1 MNCDETSNPI
11 HCPREK
17 REVRILSLDGGGY
30 LGLAGAAFLAELER
44 HFGVTCHSSF
54 DLFCGTS
61 TGAII
66 ALALASGKTARE
78 VVDLYKGFGPK
89 VFRNPLPGSR
99 KIRWAKGL
107 FTSLYGNGAL
117 QSALHEAFGDQTL
130 GSILAKGK
138 YVVIPAFCLTTGKPR
153 IFKTDHG
160 EGLTRHNQY
169 PIREV
174 ALASSAAPV
183 YLPVVEL
190 PSPLDGRMERYCDG
204 GVFANHP
211 ALLGMSEAL
220 YHLNASPLEVSI
232 LSVSTPRSNL
242 AEEASAAGFF
252 RRNVLSRG
260 VCMWASSMA
269 GLFIDSTS
277 EIANETTRRLHASI
291 GCSRNAFQRVSFPKP
306 KGLDLDIANARAT
319 HTLETLGVEMGSNN
333 EVRDRMKQFFTAS
346 RRLSHG

>member
-1 MNCDETSNPI
+1 M
-11 HCPREK
+11 
-17 REVRILSLDGGGY
+17 RILSLDGGGY
-30 LGLAGAAFLAELER
+30 LGLAGAAFLAEIER
-44 HFGVTCHSSF
+44 HFGITCHDSF

-66 ALALASGKTARE
+66 ALALASGKNARE
-78 VVDLYKGFGPK
+78 VVDLYKSFGPK
-89 VFRNPLPGSR
+89 VFRNHFPGSR
-99 KIRWAKGL
+99 KLRMLKGL
-107 FTSLYGNGAL
+107 FTSMYGNEGL
-117 QSALHEAFGDQTL
+117 RSALADAFGDQTL
-130 GSILAKGK
+130 GSVLDKGK

-169 PIREV
+169 PLRDV

-190 PSPLDGRMERYCDG
+190 PSPVDGRLERYCDG

-211 ALLGMSEAL
+211 ALLGLSEAL
-220 YHLNASPLEVSI
+220 FHLNATPADLSI

-260 VCMWASSMA
+260 VCLWAGSMA

-277 EIANETTRRLHASI
+277 EIANETIRRVHASI
-291 GCSRNAFQRVSFPKP
+291 GCSKYGFQRVTFPKP
-306 KGLDLDIANARAT
+306 MGLDLDVADGRAT
-319 HTLETLGVEMGSNN
+319 HTLETLGVEKGSNN
-333 EVRDRMKQFFTAS
+333 EVRDRMRQFFNAN
-346 RRLSHG
+346 RRLAHG